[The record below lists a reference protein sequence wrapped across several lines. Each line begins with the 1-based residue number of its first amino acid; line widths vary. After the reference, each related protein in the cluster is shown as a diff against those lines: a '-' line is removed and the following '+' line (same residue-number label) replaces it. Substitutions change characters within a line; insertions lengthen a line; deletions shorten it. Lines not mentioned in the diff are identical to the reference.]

1 MFAADNSINF
11 PSAIARSIFE
21 FSFAILAVIAANC
34 SGMNLVCKRSSVV
47 AGADR
52 AAFSNLSYELMPTDD
67 LWPLFSALGRD
78 RLDGLVAVWHKDGQV
93 AGTGRQ
99 SRSIE

>member
-11 PSAIARSIFE
+11 PSATARSIFE
-21 FSFAILAVIAANC
+21 FSFAILAGIAANC
-34 SGMNLVCKRSSVV
+34 CGMNLVCKRSSVA

-67 LWPLFSALGRD
+67 LWPLFSAARRDPLEGLGRP
-78 RLDGLVAVWHKDGQV
+78 G
-93 AGTGRQ
+93 AGTGGQ
-99 SRSIE
+99 SLSIE